1 MDDAANAPESL
12 RPPANRADLLRE
24 TFARR
29 VSNLMSA
36 ARRAG
41 ARRDSEAIHDL
52 RVGAR
57 WLDAM
62 LRTWEELFPSE
73 SRIVALRALRRV
85 RRRLGKA
92 RQLEVQIALLEERAS
107 RHGEAAP
114 QLLACLRGRLLR
126 RTKRITKRLSPKRLK
141 KLLRRIEEA
150 ASDLEPTLNR
160 DPGVFDLAQERVA
173 KMGAVAQVALDLTGQ
188 QQDDWTLHQA
198 RLVIKK
204 WRYRIE
210 WGDKNVAG
218 GGSELG

>member
-57 WLDAM
+57 RLDAM
-62 LRTWEELFPSE
+62 LRTGQELFPSD
-73 SRIVALRALRRV
+73 SRIVRLRALRRV

-92 RQLEVQIALLEERAS
+92 RQLEVKIALLEERAS

-126 RTKRITKRLSPKRLK
+126 S
-141 KLLRRIEEA
+141 EEH
-150 ASDLEPTLNR
+150 T
-160 DPGVFDLAQERVA
+160 
-173 KMGAVAQVALDLTGQ
+173 
-188 QQDDWTLHQA
+188 
-198 RLVIKK
+198 
-204 WRYRIE
+204 
-210 WGDKNVAG
+210 
-218 GGSELG
+218 SELQSHCYI